1 MEECQLKMK
10 IITERIISLRVFI
23 NFLISRTV
31 MLKVRIH
38 LTKLDLCTETSLD
51 MLRVRAKTFTLETQ
65 KLGSKKAQRANSDL
79 EIKVQ
84 LY

>member
-23 NFLISRTV
+23 NFFISRTV

-38 LTKLDLCTETSLD
+38 LTNLDLCTQTGLD
-51 MLRVRAKTFTLETQ
+51 LLRVRTKTFTLETQ
-65 KLGSKKAQRANSDL
+65 KLGSSMTIYSKKSA
-79 EIKVQ
+79 
-84 LY
+84 